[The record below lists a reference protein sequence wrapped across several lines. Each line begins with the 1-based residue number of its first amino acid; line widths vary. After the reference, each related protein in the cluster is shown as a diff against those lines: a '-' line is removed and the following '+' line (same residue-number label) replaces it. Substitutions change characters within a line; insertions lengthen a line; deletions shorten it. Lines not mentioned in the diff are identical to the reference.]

1 MSSRVEFGQDTGQF
15 FQRFTLIE
23 QIGVG
28 GFATVHR
35 GLDRLSNEFVAVK
48 VVGLQNLPNRE
59 AYSSFQEVDK
69 TQYFPS
75 DSSLEREVYIL
86 SEASRLL

>member
-1 MSSRVEFGQDTGQF
+1 MYLYYSSCVST
-15 FQRFTLIE
+15 
-23 QIGVG
+23 

-48 VVGLQNLPNRE
+48 VVGLQNLPNEE

-86 SEASRLL
+86 SEAR

>member
-1 MSSRVEFGQDTGQF
+1 MSSRVEFGQDTEQF

-48 VVGLQNLPNRE
+48 TRHSIFLRTAVSNARFTFFRRFNT
-59 AYSSFQEVDK
+59 K
-69 TQYFPS
+69 
-75 DSSLEREVYIL
+75 I
-86 SEASRLL
+86 

>member
-1 MSSRVEFGQDTGQF
+1 MPSRVEFGQDTEAF

-23 QIGVG
+23 QIGIG
-28 GFATVHR
+28 GFAKVHR
-35 GLDRLSNEFVAVK
+35 GLDRLSNDFVAIK
-48 VVGLQNLPNRE
+48 
-59 AYSSFQEVDK
+59 EVDK

-86 SEASRLL
+86 SEARALLT

>member
-1 MSSRVEFGQDTGQF
+1 MYLYYSS
-15 FQRFTLIE
+15 
-23 QIGVG
+23 GVST